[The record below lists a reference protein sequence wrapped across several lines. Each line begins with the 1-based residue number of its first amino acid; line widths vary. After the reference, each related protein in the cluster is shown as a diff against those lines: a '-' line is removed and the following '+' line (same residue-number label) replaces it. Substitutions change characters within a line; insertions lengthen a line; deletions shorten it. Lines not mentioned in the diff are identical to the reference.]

1 MAEVRAD
8 TAPTEDP
15 SLTIPVPEDPI
26 PLLASEHWPHSYT
39 KHNKKQTNKKRNLK
53 IKTSK

>member
-8 TAPTEDP
+8 TALTEDP

-39 KHNKKQTNKKRNLK
+39 QKHN
-53 IKTSK
+53 